1 MRVFLTKRS
10 RSCLH
15 LVQCFVVMLVTVT
28 SVVGVALTQQQASS
42 TSQGVSVEAQSKE
55 SAMLSHP
62 IQLTGSDRFIK
73 AGEAYFSPHNNSI
86 IFQAIEHPK
95 EGQEAS
101 PHYAMYV
108 GTLQQDEAGH
118 YTGLTNI
125 RQLSADGSANTCGWF
140 DPNDPDRI
148 YFATTRVPPG
158 QQDAPGY
165 QRDRGRYRWQFP
177 VEMNIVRCD
186 LDNTSDGPPKLETII
201 ENPDAYVA
209 EGALSP
215 SGRYMVFCSL
225 ESGAGDLYIK
235 DLVTDR
241 ITRVVHSD
249 GYDGGPFFS
258 PDGKRICYR
267 SDRRG
272 DNHLQ
277 LFVADLAFNDQG
289 EVVGIEREHQVTN
302 NAFVNWAPYW
312 HPDGR
317 HLVYA
322 TSAVGH
328 HNYEVFLIDADSGE
342 ESGSRGTLRYG
353 TNPRRVTDAEGFDG
367 LPVFSP
373 DGQHLMWTSQRGD
386 DGSSQVWI
394 AEFSGDLDAIG
405 SP

>member
-1 MRVFLTKRS
+1 MTIFS
-10 RSCLH
+10 
-15 LVQCFVVMLVTVT
+15 LVVSQT
-28 SVVGVALTQQQASS
+28 SASTASQPGADPSAS
-42 TSQGVSVEAQSKE
+42 TSSE
-55 SAMLSHP
+55 MLTEP
-62 IQLTGSDRFIK
+62 VQLTLSNRFIK
-73 AGEAYFSPHNNSI
+73 AGEAYFSPHNNEI
-86 IFQAIEHPK
+86 IFQAIEHP
-95 EGQEAS
+95 EEDQA
-101 PHYAMYV
+101 PNAHYAMFI
-108 GTLQQDEAGH
+108 GTLAQNEAGK
-118 YTGLTNI
+118 YTGLKDI
-125 RQLSADGSANTCGWF
+125 REISAPGSASTCGWF
-140 DPNDPDRI
+140 DPNDSKRI
-148 YFATTRVPPG
+148 YFATTTVAPSAP
-158 QQDAPGY
+158 DSPGY

-186 LDNTSDGPPKLETII
+186 FTPEGSAIGKPEVVV
-201 ENPDAYVA
+201 ENPDAYIA

-215 SGRYMVFCSL
+215 DGRHMVFCSM

-235 DLVTDR
+235 DLHTDR
-241 ITRVVHSD
+241 ITRVVQSD

-277 LFVADLAFNDQG
+277 IFVADLVFNDQG

-322 TSAVGH
+322 TSAIGH
-328 HNYEVFLIDADSGE
+328 HNYEVFLIDADPGTQP
-342 ESGSRGTLRYG
+342 GSRGTLRYG
-353 TNPRRVTDAEGFDG
+353 TNGRRVTAAEGFDG

-373 DGQHLMWTSQRGD
+373 DGKHLMWTSQRGD
-386 DGSSQVWI
+386 GGSSQVWI
-394 AEFSGDLDAIG
+394 ADFSGELDAIG